1 MDPNE
6 KPGMNSGDHEG
17 KIRLNVAYMMGIRIS
32 ILITA

>member
-17 KIRLNVAYMMGIRIS
+17 QIRLNVALWWAY
-32 ILITA
+32 A

>member
-17 KIRLNVAYMMGIRIS
+17 QIRLNVA
-32 ILITA
+32 L